1 MISVMNDRLVPRLN
15 APWPTSTDTFLLA
28 NFNRIFWLSDSH
40 LCYGIDYIS
49 LVLILISELEDKSRS
64 TSSKTRSLV
73 SLFISDAFEVK
84 KYYSDVDVWTK
95 VLICSSNDGFFK

>member
-1 MISVMNDRLVPRLN
+1 MLDKLN
-15 APWPTSTDTFLLA
+15 KHIFLLLIA
-28 NFNRIFWLSDSH
+28 
-40 LCYGIDYIS
+40 S

-64 TSSKTRSLV
+64 TSSKTRSFV